1 MTTTLLTTG
10 VWQELTRAVR
20 DNTGPMYAAVPYF
33 SRSGNRMLP
42 LKRGDILVVNASDT
56 AVASGQTCPSA
67 LRRLTNKGV
76 KVYSLENL
84 HAKVFVL
91 GRTAYVGSAN
101 VSASSKEYL
110 VEAVVAIHDRNTV
123 AAAKSFVTGLC
134 EARVTDSELDRLEAI
149 YRPPRGGPGMR
160 KRQAKKQPRL
170 WIAHIAYEDLDP
182 SFVPALRKGRTVAKT
197 KKTDRR
203 RYVDEFWWTG
213 EKAFAV
219 GDSVVQIYTY
229 EDGTVE
235 IFPPGKVIERKT
247 VRKGNRCK
255 TFVYLETPSDCGIP
269 YSEARKQLGQAVT
282 RRLRRDG
289 PLGSGAIRERLLGY
303 LATQT

>member
-20 DNTGPMYAAVPYF
+20 DHNGPVYAAVPYF
-33 SRSGNRMLP
+33 SRSGSRMLP
-42 LKRGDILVVNASDT
+42 LRRGDILVVNASDT

-67 LRRLTNKGV
+67 LRRLTDKGV

-101 VSASSKEYL
+101 VSASSKDHL
-110 VEAVVAIHDRNTV
+110 IEAVVAIRDCKAV
-123 AAAKSFVTGLC
+123 AAAKNFVTGLC
-134 EARVTDSELDRLEAI
+134 GFRVTHNELDRLAEI
-149 YRPPRGGPGMR
+149 YRRPRGGLGSG

-170 WIAHIAYEDLDP
+170 WIAHIAYEDLDLL
-182 SFVPALRKGRTVAKT
+182 FVPALRKGRRVAKT
-197 KKTDRR
+197 KRSDRR
-203 RYVDEFWWTG
+203 RYIDEFWWTG

-219 GDSVVQIYTY
+219 GDTVVQIYTY

-255 TFVYLETPSDCGIP
+255 TFVYLENPNDCGIP
-269 YSEARKQLGQAVT
+269 YLEARKQLGQAVT

-289 PLGSGAIRERLLGY
+289 PLGSGVIRERLLGY
-303 LATQT
+303 LATHT

>member
-1 MTTTLLTTG
+1 MTTTLLTAG
-10 VWQELTRAVR
+10 VWPELTRAVR
-20 DNTGPMYAAVPYF
+20 GSQGPVCAAVPYF
-33 SRSGNRMLP
+33 SQAGSRMLP
-42 LKRGDILVVNASDT
+42 LKRGDILVVIASDAT
-56 AVASGQTCPSA
+56 VASGQTCPSA
-67 LRRLTNKGV
+67 LRRLLNKGV

-101 VSASSKEYL
+101 VSASSKEHL

-123 AAAKSFVTGLC
+123 AAAKSFVSGLC
-134 EARVTDSELDRLEAI
+134 ESRVTHTELDRLAAI
-149 YRPPRGGPGMR
+149 YRPPRGGADT
-160 KRQAKKQPRL
+160 KTVQAKKQPRL

-182 SFVPALRKGRTVAKT
+182 LFVPALRKGRTVAKT

-203 RYVDEFWWTG
+203 RYVDELWWTG

-219 GDSVVQIYTY
+219 GDSVIQLYTY
-229 EDGTVE
+229 EDGNVE

-255 TFVYLETPSDCGIP
+255 TFVYLETPNDCGIP
-269 YSEARKQLGQAVT
+269 YLEARKQLGQAVT

-289 PLGSGAIRERLLGY
+289 PLGSGVIRERLLGY
-303 LATQT
+303 LATHT